1 MFLTVTSFFSGDDK
15 LPIVAGFWHFV
26 SLLVLERSSYARDQL
41 RPSFGTLCFP
51 LKRPR
56 ALSRRR
62 SFARRT
68 SVPREN
74 RGYCAWLLRSL
85 RWIIP
90 FSFMINASSKLLSPA
105 LPKNNGQGLIL
116 WRKATVSKCFRRLE
130 NENNASLRQHLTAC
144 PSSYEENTAI
154 RWHFRSDNIARKAI
168 GHITAAE

>member
-1 MFLTVTSFFSGDDK
+1 MEFCKLLILFRSFFTQAGDFSCFYLINGLCYVQVFLKVTSFFSGDDK

-74 RGYCAWLLRSL
+74 RGYCA
-85 RWIIP
+85 
-90 FSFMINASSKLLSPA
+90 
-105 LPKNNGQGLIL
+105 
-116 WRKATVSKCFRRLE
+116 
-130 NENNASLRQHLTAC
+130 
-144 PSSYEENTAI
+144 
-154 RWHFRSDNIARKAI
+154 
-168 GHITAAE
+168 